1 MALTLCRVDDR
12 LVHGQVVIGWGRP
25 LATRLIVLVDD
36 GVRQSEWEQDL
47 YRMAVPQGVD
57 IVFAS
62 TAEAI
67 GRLHEWAGDVRPGI
81 LLTGDVATMAA
92 LHDAAPDLIRRI
104 NLGGLHHRAD
114 RHERLRY
121 VYLDAADESLL
132 QRLGAEGTVIEA
144 QDLPTSTPVALAE
157 LLA

>member
-1 MALTLCRVDDR
+1 MPLVLCRVDDR

-25 LATRLIVLVDD
+25 LAIHLVVLVDD
-36 GVRQSEWEQDL
+36 GVRQSEWEQNL

-62 TAEAI
+62 TAEAVTQ
-67 GRLHEWAGDVRPGI
+67 LHAWGDDPRQGI

-92 LHDAAPDLIRRI
+92 LHDAAPDVIHRI
-104 NLGGLHHRAD
+104 NLGGLHHRPQ
-114 RHERLRY
+114 RRERLRY
-121 VYLDAADESLL
+121 VYLDPVDEQLL
-132 QRLGAEGTVIEA
+132 TRLDAEGAVIEA
-144 QDLPTSTPVALAE
+144 QDLPTSAPVALTE